1 MLKLIRRSETRTKGE
16 TQSMQNFKGFIVHE
30 EGSEIKGELETL
42 SLADLSEGNVV
53 IKVEYSSL
61 NYKDMLAFQKNG
73 GVVRNYPQI
82 PGIDLAGT
90 VLSSKD
96 PQFKKGDQV
105 LGAGYG
111 LGVDHTG
118 GLAEI
123 ARVPGKW
130 LTKLPVTMTTRTA
143 MTFGTAGLTA
153 GLSIDALLKAGIK
166 PTDEVLVTGA
176 TGGVGSIALA
186 ILAQMGYQ
194 NLTALVRKQN
204 QIEIARKLGA
214 DATLDANTLK
224 NGKPMQHQTF
234 DYVLDTVGGDVA
246 ASLLSMV
253 KVGGAMSMCG
263 NAGGNQLK
271 TSVLPFILRG
281 ISLLGIDSITPPA
294 KDQDMVW
301 QKLATDW
308 NASEQLIVD
317 EISLPDT
324 LSVIQKLKEGQHL
337 GRTIVKVQ

>member
-1 MLKLIRRSETRTKGE
+1 
-16 TQSMQNFKGFIVHE
+16 MQNFKGFIIRE

-73 GVVRNYPQI
+73 GVIRNYPQI

-90 VLSSKD
+90 VLTSKD
-96 PQFKKGDQV
+96 PQFKEGDQV

-130 LTKLPVTMTTRTA
+130 LTKLPVTMTTRNA
-143 MTFGTAGLTA
+143 MIFGTAGLTA
-153 GLSIDALLKAGIK
+153 GLSIDALLKAGMQ
-166 PTDEVLVTGA
+166 PADEVLVTGA
-176 TGGVGSIALA
+176 TGGVGSIAIA

-204 QIEIARKLGA
+204 QVEIARKLGA
-214 DATLDANTLK
+214 GATLDANTLK

-234 DYVLDTVGGDVA
+234 DYVLDT
-246 ASLLSMV
+246 
-253 KVGGAMSMCG
+253 
-263 NAGGNQLK
+263 
-271 TSVLPFILRG
+271 
-281 ISLLGIDSITPPA
+281 
-294 KDQDMVW
+294 
-301 QKLATDW
+301 
-308 NASEQLIVD
+308 
-317 EISLPDT
+317 EI
-324 LSVIQKLKEGQHL
+324 
-337 GRTIVKVQ
+337 GRAHV

>member
-1 MLKLIRRSETRTKGE
+1 
-16 TQSMQNFKGFIVHE
+16 MQNFKGFIVRE
-30 EGSEIKGELETL
+30 EGSEIKAELETL

-73 GVVRNYPQI
+73 GVIRNYPQI

-90 VLSSKD
+90 VLNSKD

-118 GLAEI
+118 GLSEI

-130 LTKLPVTMTTRTA
+130 LTKLPDTMTTRTA

-153 GLSIDALLKAGIK
+153 GLSIDALLKAGMK
-166 PTDEVLVTGA
+166 PADEVLVTGA
-176 TGGVGSIALA
+176 TGGVGSIAVA
-186 ILAQMGYQ
+186 ILKQMGYQ

-204 QIEIARKLGA
+204 QVEIARKLGA

-224 NGKPMQHQTF
+224 NGKPMQHQIF
-234 DYVLDTVGGDVA
+234 DHVLDTVGGDVA

-294 KDQDMVW
+294 KVQDRVW

-308 NASEQLIVD
+308 DVSEQLVVD
-317 EISLPDT
+317 EISLSDT